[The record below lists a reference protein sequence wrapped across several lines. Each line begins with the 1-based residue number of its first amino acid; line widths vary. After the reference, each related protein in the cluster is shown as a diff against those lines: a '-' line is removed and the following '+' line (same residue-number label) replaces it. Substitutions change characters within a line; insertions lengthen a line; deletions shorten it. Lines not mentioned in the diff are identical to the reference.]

1 MTLRNLLIELSLS
14 LQTSLTL
21 PAFSGEFH
29 LITDLV
35 NEAIDLPKTGVLH
48 IFIQHTSA
56 GLTINENAD
65 PTVQTDLEVLF
76 NHKIKEN
83 EPFYQHTY
91 EGPDDMHC
99 INLLA
104 EACGVDGGEIYLF
117 NEDGRLKPAI
127 TVSKVVDGGVFWFS
141 ENLTFP
147 DDERTYIEDVYYER
161 ELGQSIDEE
170 LQITRAVIYN
180 IVLKWE
186 DGKFT
191 PDVSEYNFD
200 EE

>member
-1 MTLRNLLIELSLS
+1 MKMQIQPFRQTWKYYLI
-14 LQTSLTL
+14 
-21 PAFSGEFH
+21 
-29 LITDLV
+29 
-35 NEAIDLPKTGVLH
+35 
-48 IFIQHTSA
+48 
-56 GLTINENAD
+56 
-65 PTVQTDLEVLF
+65 
-76 NHKIKEN
+76 IKEN